1 MLAICLLVLG
11 IFSRLVVHSW
21 NFTPVIA
28 LALFGGVY
36 LKKKQLA
43 IFLPL
48 ALFAVTDMILGF
60 HQVMFFTWGSVV
72 LIAAMGLWVKK
83 NKSVKTV
90 MAGGLVSAIV
100 FFGVTNFGVWLVS
113 GMYPLTL
120 AGLSECFVLA
130 VPFFRSTLAGTFV
143 YGFILFGAYEV
154 IAARIKDTR
163 FARVLSK

>member
-36 LKKKQLA
+36 LKKKQWA
-43 IFLPL
+43 IMLPL
-48 ALFAVTDMILGF
+48 ALFAVTDLILGF
-60 HQVMFFTWGSVV
+60 HQTMFFTWGSVV

-83 NKSVKTV
+83 NKNLKTV
-90 MAGGLVSAIV
+90 LGGGLASAV
-100 FFGVTNFGVWLVS
+100 LFFVITNFGVWLTT
-113 GMYPLTL
+113 GMYPMTI

-130 VPFFRSTLAGTFV
+130 VPFFRGTLAGTFV
-143 YGFILFGAYEV
+143 YGAILFGIYEM
-154 IAARIKDTR
+154 IAARVKDTR
-163 FARVLSK
+163 LSHVL

>member
-11 IFSRLVVHSW
+11 IFSRLIVHSW

-43 IFLPL
+43 IMLPL

-60 HQVMFFTWGSVV
+60 HQMMFFTWGSVV

-83 NKSVKTV
+83 NKNLKTV
-90 MAGGLVSAIV
+90 LGGGLASAV
-100 FFGVTNFGVWLVS
+100 LFYVVTNFGVWLVS
-113 GMYPLTL
+113 GMYPHTW
-120 AGLSECFVLA
+120 AGLSECFILA
-130 VPFFRSTLAGTFV
+130 IPFFRGTLPMTRS
-143 YGFILFGAYEV
+143 LFMNV
-154 IAARIKDTR
+154 P
-163 FARVLSK
+163 FVLSRSISV